1 MRQRLRL
8 ALAVALCGSLL
19 SLLAGYGLA
28 RGTQRQ
34 AEAELQRL
42 SQRVAQVLQQRMEAP
57 TEGLRG
63 LRGMLEATQRLEQD
77 ALERYVRSR
86 ELLERFAGVQGFGW
100 VRAGAQ
106 GYEWQAYAA
115 AAGAS
120 APALNGDPAWR
131 ATLDAAVAQG
141 QPQLSAPSGQG
152 WVLALPLYQ
161 AGRPLQTAQQRIDAL
176 RALLLAPLQPAGLLQ
191 DLEALGA
198 GDLALRL
205 SDRAQPSTPLHTSP
219 GWRSGVAGQTQLL
232 QVLGRGLLL
241 ESQPSPALSAKY
253 PLWPAAGL
261 AAAGVLL
268 SYLFGLLLVQQLRA
282 RERVELE
289 NQALTRELEQL
300 SRVARRSSNA
310 VLMADAEGRIHWVN
324 EAFSQLYGWRAEEA
338 LGHRVEAL
346 LQIELGDGERAV
358 RCRDGSLHWV
368 LQELLPSPQGPI
380 LIQTD
385 IHERKR
391 MEAELAAGRELL
403 DRSGRIGGVGGWS
416 LDLLTAPRPAGGR
429 PPPEGVKELGNGP
442 SFLAAQQMRW
452 TEQAC
457 RLHELPLDHQPSLE
471 EALGY
476 FAPEA
481 QLSLHEALD
490 AAREHGR
497 GFELELPLVT
507 ALDHK
512 IWVRVVGEVE
522 LQGGRPAF
530 LHGTLQDVTA
540 RREAQEQVRR
550 SAEQLRAAIDAVDQ
564 AFALYDPED
573 RLLFCNERFRQL
585 LPQGPELFEP
595 GTPYRSL
602 LTELA
607 ERGQVPAATGQ
618 EEAWV
623 AQRLAVHRAGPVNEL
638 LHLSDGRVLRVI
650 DRLMSDGHVVAF
662 RIDITELVQASE
674 RAQAAV
680 TAKSQF
686 LANMSHEI
694 RTPLHAVLG
703 MLALLGRSGL
713 NARQGDYLGQA
724 EAAARALLALLND
737 TLDFAKI
744 EAGKMGLDPQ
754 PFALEAFWRE
764 LAPLWAAGV
773 RDKPVELVFDLDSAL
788 PPALLGDALRLQQVL
803 LNLGSN
809 AVKFTERGEV
819 RLQVRLL
826 GRQSGR
832 CTLAFSVK
840 DSGVGIAP
848 EHQQRI
854 FAAFTQAEAS
864 TTRRYGGT
872 GLGLAIS
879 QHLVALMG
887 GHLQLRSVLGQG
899 SEFFFELRLPE
910 AQTEAEPSAPHRL
923 RAWLPQ
929 PGSRSSLQAQAAALG
944 WTLELLPDEQAL
956 ETLPAGPPLLLE
968 PGPELG
974 ALRRLRQRLP
984 AQPCLLLGSLRE
996 QERWQ
1001 AEGLLEGAVLS
1012 LVKPLTPGALR
1023 RALQLLQ
1030 QPGARGPAAARLQ
1043 GLRLLVCEDNP
1054 TNQRVVAELLRLEG
1068 AQVLLADDGAQG
1080 LAQLQAGPEAFEAV
1094 LMDLQMPVLDGLEAT
1109 RRLRRTGLR
1118 LPVIGMSANASAAD
1132 RQACLN
1138 AGLDDLIAKPFEL
1151 EQLVAALRRWTGR
1164 AAPLP
1169 GRAPPPTDA
1178 EPIDSSSPDDP
1189 VHALALAA
1197 GVNLGTALARLGGQR
1212 AVYSRCLDGFLAE
1225 LREHR
1230 ALDARR
1236 LHSLQGNAATLGAQ
1250 VLADELQA
1258 LGGASARPSAELQ
1271 AHALRLLDD
1280 ARPGLEAL
1288 AQALRGEA
1296 AAAAEVTA
1304 AAGLPA
1310 TLRAEL
1316 TQLLAQLEGSD
1327 LAALELLPRLRGRG
1341 LGRKLKDL
1349 ETLVDHFDFA
1359 GAAAQV
1365 RRWLQDPAA

>member
-42 SQRVAQVLQQRMEAP
+42 SQRVALVLQQRMEAP

-120 APALNGDPAWR
+120 APSLNGDPAWR
-131 ATLDAAVAQG
+131 ATLDVAQG

-161 AGRPLQTAQQRIDAL
+161 AGRPQATAQQRIDAL
-176 RALLLAPLQPAGLLQ
+176 QALLLAPLQPAGLLQ

-205 SDRAQPSTPLHTSP
+205 SDRAQPARPLHQSA
-219 GWRSGVAGQTQLL
+219 GWRANVAGQTQLL

-310 VLMADAEGRIHWVN
+310 VLMADAEGRINWVN

-338 LGHRVEAL
+338 LGHKVEAL
-346 LQIELGDGERAV
+346 LQIELGDGERAA

-416 LDLLTAPRPAGGR
+416 LDLQ
-429 PPPEGVKELGNGP
+429 
-442 SFLAAQQMRW
+442 AQQMRW

-490 AAREHGR
+490 AAREQGR

-522 LQGGRPAF
+522 LRGCRPAF

-773 RDKPVELVFDLDSAL
+773 RDKPVELVFDLDPAL

-826 GRQSGR
+826 GRQNGR
-832 CTLAFSVK
+832 CQLGFCVK

-910 AQTEAEPSAPHRL
+910 AQTEAEPGAPHSL

-929 PGSRSSLQAQAAALG
+929 AGSRSRLQAQAAALG

-956 ETLPAGPPLLLE
+956 GTLPAGPPLLLE
-968 PGPELG
+968 PGPERA

-1030 QPGARGPAAARLQ
+1030 QPGTRGPAAARLQ

-1054 TNQRVVAELLRLEG
+1054 TSQRVVAELLRLEG
-1068 AQVLLADDGAQG
+1068 ARVLLADDGAQG
-1080 LAQLQAGPEAFEAV
+1080 LALLQTEPEAFEAV

-1109 RRLRRTGLR
+1109 RRLRRAGLR

-1151 EQLVAALRRWTGR
+1151 EQLVATLRRWTGR
-1164 AAPLP
+1164 AATLP
-1169 GRAPPPTDA
+1169 SRMPPADADAGPTD
-1178 EPIDSSSPDDP
+1178 PDDP

-1212 AVYSRCLDGFLAE
+1212 AVYSRCLDGFLADT
-1225 LREHR
+1225 REPR

-1296 AAAAEVTA
+1296 GAAAEVTG

-1365 RRWLQDPAA
+1365 RRWLQDPVA

>member
-1 MRQRLRL
+1 MSSASPPATTIATSAALRQRLRL

-19 SLLAGYGLA
+19 SLAAGYGLA
-28 RGTQRQ
+28 RSTQRQ

-42 SQRVAQVLQQRMEAP
+42 SQRVALVLQQRIEAP

-63 LRGMLEATQRLEQD
+63 LRGMLEATQRLEQP
-77 ALERYVRSR
+77 ALERYVQSR
-86 ELLERFAGVQGFGW
+86 ELLGRFPGVQGFGW
-100 VRAGAQ
+100 VQATEQ
-106 GYEWQAYAA
+106 GYAWQAFAA
-115 AAGAS
+115 APGTH
-120 APALNGDPAWR
+120 APPLDGDPAWR
-131 ATLDAAVAQG
+131 ATLDAAVAQA
-141 QPQLSAPSGQG
+141 QPQLSAPTGQG

-161 AGRPLQTAQQRIDAL
+161 AGKAQQTAQQRIDAL

-205 SDRAQPSTPLHTSP
+205 SDRAQPATPLHVSP
-219 GWRSGVAGQTQLL
+219 GWRPGVAGQTQLL

-310 VLMADAEGRIHWVN
+310 VLMADPEGRINWVN
-324 EAFSQLYGWRAEEA
+324 EAFSQLHGWRAEEA
-338 LGHRVEAL
+338 LGHKVEEL
-346 LQIELGDGERAV
+346 LQIELGDGERAA
-358 RCRDGSLHWV
+358 RGRDGSLHWV
-368 LQELLPSPQGPI
+368 LQEYLQSPQGPI

-416 LDLLTAPRPAGGR
+416 LDLQT
-429 PPPEGVKELGNGP
+429 
-442 SFLAAQQMRW
+442 QTMRW

-490 AAREHGR
+490 AAREQGR

-507 ALDHK
+507 ARDRK

-522 LQGGRPAF
+522 FQGGRPAH
-530 LHGTLQDVTA
+530 LHGTLQDVSA

-564 AFALYDPED
+564 AFALYDPQD
-573 RLLFCNERFRQL
+573 RLVFCNERYRQL

-607 ERGQVPAATGQ
+607 ERGLVPAASGQ

-623 AQRLAVHRAGPVNEL
+623 ERRLAERRAGAVNEL

-650 DRLMSDGHVVAF
+650 DRRMSDGHVVGF
-662 RIDITELVQASE
+662 RLDITELVQASE
-674 RAQAAV
+674 RAQAAA

-713 NARQGDYLGQA
+713 NARQSDYLGQA
-724 EAAARALLALLND
+724 DSAARALLALLND

-754 PFALEAFWRE
+754 PIVFEDFWRE
-764 LAPLWAAGV
+764 LAPLWAAGL
-773 RDKPVELVFDLDSAL
+773 RDKPVELIFDLDPAL
-788 PPALLGDALRLQQVL
+788 PAAVLGDALRLQQVL

-826 GRQSGR
+826 AREAGR
-832 CTLAFSVK
+832 CQLAFRVR
-840 DSGVGIAP
+840 DTGIGIAP

-854 FAAFTQAEAS
+854 FAGFTQAEAS
-864 TTRRYGGT
+864 TTRRFGGT

-887 GHLQLRSVLGQG
+887 GHLQVRSAPGQG
-899 SEFFFELRLPE
+899 SEFFFELRLPVVE
-910 AQTEAEPSAPHRL
+910 LPAAAAPPAQAL

-929 PGSRSSLQAQAAALG
+929 PAGRAALQALVQQLG
-944 WTLELLPDEQAL
+944 WQLELLEAPQQLD
-956 ETLPAGPPLLLE
+956 TLAAGAPLLLDPGASDE
-968 PGPELG
+968 P
-974 ALRRLRQRLP
+974 LRRLRSRRPEQ
-984 AQPCLLLGSLRE
+984 ACLVLGSLQQ

-1001 AEGLLEGAVLS
+1001 AEGLLEGPALA
-1012 LVKPLTPGALR
+1012 LLKPLTPGALR
-1023 RALQLLQ
+1023 RALARLLQ
-1030 QPGARGPAAARLQ
+1030 PVEHAGAPQPRLS

-1054 TNQRVVAELLRLEG
+1054 TNQRVVGELLRLEG
-1068 AQVLLADDGAQG
+1068 AQLQLADDGAQG
-1080 LAQLQAGPEAFEAV
+1080 LAALQAAPEAFDAV
-1094 LMDLQMPVLDGLEAT
+1094 LMDLQMPQLDGLEAT
-1109 RRLRRTGLR
+1109 RRLRRAGLR

-1138 AGLDDLIAKPFEL
+1138 AGLDDLIGKPFEL
-1151 EQLVAALRRWTGR
+1151 EQLVATLRRWTGR

-1169 GRAPPPTDA
+1169 GRAAPVTDSNPA
-1178 EPIDSSSPDDP
+1178 DP
-1189 VHALALAA
+1189 VHVLALAA

-1212 AVYSRCLDGFLAE
+1212 AVYSRCLDSFLSE

-1230 ALDARR
+1230 TLDARR

-1258 LGGASARPSAELQ
+1258 LGGTAARPGPEQEACV
-1271 AHALRLLDD
+1271 RTLLDE

-1288 AQALRGEA
+1288 AEALHGELGAQAAPEPA
-1296 AAAAEVTA
+1296 P
-1304 AAGLPA
+1304 AAGAPPP
-1310 TLRAEL
+1310 LRAEL
-1316 TQLLAQLEGSD
+1316 EALLTLLQSSD
-1327 LAALELLPRLRGRG
+1327 LAALERLPRLRALG

-1349 ETLVDHFDFA
+1349 EILVDQFDFA
-1359 GAAAQV
+1359 AAAELV
-1365 RRWLQDPAA
+1365 RRWLQEPAP